1 MKSGKIFSVFI
12 SSVIA
17 VAGMNSV
24 MTANADMSYS
34 EFAEQVAYLVN
45 EERTNQGLEPLEMSS
60 VMNEAAS
67 VRADELTES
76 FSHTRPDGTS
86 CFTIYNK
93 YNIKYMD
100 FAGENIHAGSDT
112 PESAVEAWLNSSG
125 HRANILNK
133 DARYIGVGV
142 AYSGGSYYWVQL
154 FSDLGASGGTNFT
167 PEPTT
172 SSEPDNFLK
181 GDVNLDGSVDI
192 ADAVAVAGYVAD
204 SSKNMLETQG
214 ITNGDVHN
222 SGNGLN
228 ANDALAIQQYLAGI
242 ITEF

>member
-1 MKSGKIFSVFI
+1 MKSGKLFSIFI

-17 VAGMNSV
+17 VTGMSSV

-34 EFAEQVAYLVN
+34 DFAEQVAYLVN
-45 EERTNQGLEPLEMSS
+45 EERTSLGLEPLKMSS

-67 VRADELTES
+67 VRADELTEL
-76 FSHTRPDGTS
+76 FSHTRPDGTV
-86 CFTIYNK
+86 CFSIYDE
-93 YNIKYMD
+93 YNIDYMD

-112 PESAVEAWLNSSG
+112 PEGAVESWLNSSG
-125 HRANILNK
+125 HRANILDK

-142 AYSGGSYYWVQL
+142 SYSDGTYYWVQL

-172 SSEPDNFLK
+172 SNLLK
-181 GDVNLDGSVDI
+181 GDANLDGSVDI
-192 ADAVAVAGYVAD
+192 ADVVAIAGYVSD
-204 SSKNMLETQG
+204 SSKNMLESQG

-228 ANDALAIQQYLAGI
+228 ANDALVIQQYLAGI

>member
-1 MKSGKIFSVFI
+1 MKSGKLFSVFI
-12 SSVIA
+12 SSAIA

-45 EERTNQGLEPLEMSS
+45 EERTNQGLKPLEMSS

-86 CFTIYNK
+86 CFTIYDK

-112 PESAVEAWLNSSG
+112 PESAVESWLNSSG
-125 HRANILNK
+125 HRANILDK

-142 AYSGGSYYWVQL
+142 AYSEGTYYWVQL
-154 FSDLGASGGTNFT
+154 FQTSGR
-167 PEPTT
+167 PEELILLLNRQPPPNLIT
-172 SSEPDNFLK
+172 SLK
-181 GDVNLDGSVDI
+181 
-192 ADAVAVAGYVAD
+192 A
-204 SSKNMLETQG
+204 M
-214 ITNGDVHN
+214 
-222 SGNGLN
+222 
-228 ANDALAIQQYLAGI
+228 
-242 ITEF
+242 